1 MKKLIILI
9 IIPVALII
17 LFSVFVNNKKEDPT
31 PQFSEQP
38 QERGLLL
45 EEQKDERGEVSIA
58 VTPTVNLGAN
68 ILEFKIIL
76 STHSVVLD
84 HDMTQVSVL
93 LDDVGNSYIP
103 IAWEGAEPGGHHRE
117 GVLKFNP
124 ITLEPTTLTL
134 KIKGIGGI
142 QERTFQWQ
150 LN

>member
-9 IIPVALII
+9 IIPVVLII
-17 LFSVFVNNKKEDPT
+17 LFSVFVNNKTGTLT

-38 QERGLLL
+38 QEEGLLL
-45 EEQKDERGEVSIA
+45 EEQKDERGEVGVVVIPMIDPDA
-58 VTPTVNLGAN
+58 KKW
-68 ILEFKIIL
+68 EFKVTL
-76 STHSVVLD
+76 DTHSVALD
-84 HDMTQVSVL
+84 QDMTQVSVL
-93 LDDVGNSYIP
+93 LDDVGTSHLP

-124 ITLEPTTLTL
+124 ITPEPNTLTL